1 MKHAL
6 TVEQRQVLA
15 ASLRQRLATVEQEV
29 KARQQSGNSA
39 EQALAVREQD
49 GNDALQLASEREVQ
63 EAVEGIEET
72 ELRSLRAALARVQEA
87 DYGLCNDCGK
97 AIPFGRLQ
105 VEPQA
110 LRCVACETLHERA
123 SEPRT

>member
-1 MKHAL
+1 MKHAI
-6 TVEQRQVLA
+6 TAEQRRQLA
-15 ASLRQRLATVEQEV
+15 ATLRQRLAAVEQELQT
-29 KARQQSGNSA
+29 RQQGLNSA

-72 ELRSLRAALARVQEA
+72 ELRSLRTALSRVQEP
-87 DYGLCNDCGK
+87 DYGQCNDCGK

-110 LRCVACETLHERA
+110 LRCVACETRHEKGA
-123 SEPRT
+123 G

>member
-15 ASLRQRLATVEQEV
+15 ASLRQRLAAVEQELQT
-29 KARQQSGNSA
+29 RQQGLNSA

-72 ELRSLRAALARVQEA
+72 ELRSLRTALSRVQEP
-87 DYGLCNDCGK
+87 DYGQCNDCGK

-110 LRCVACETLHERA
+110 LRCVACETRHEKGA
-123 SEPRT
+123 G

>member
-1 MKHAL
+1 MKHAI
-6 TVEQRQVLA
+6 TAEQRRQLA
-15 ASLRQRLATVEQEV
+15 ATLRQRLAAVEQELQT
-29 KARQQSGNSA
+29 RQQGLNSA

-72 ELRSLRAALARVQEA
+72 ELRSLRTALSRVQEP
-87 DYGLCNDCGK
+87 DYGQCNDCGK

-110 LRCVACETLHERA
+110 LRCVACATRHEKGTA
-123 SEPRT
+123 G